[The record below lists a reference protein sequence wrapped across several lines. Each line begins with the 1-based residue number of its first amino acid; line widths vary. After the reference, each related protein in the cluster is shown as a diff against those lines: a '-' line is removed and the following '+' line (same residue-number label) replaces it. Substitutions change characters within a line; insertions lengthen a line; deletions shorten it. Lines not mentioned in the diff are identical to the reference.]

1 MRAGKADRPAR
12 ALFVASVASMIDQF
26 NIPNIRLLQD
36 MGLEVDVA
44 CNFERGSTCPQE
56 KVHQLLALLDTLGVN
71 CYQVDFDRN
80 TSNLM
85 SHVKAYRQ
93 MKAILRG
100 EKAPVG
106 KTHHPGGDYAFV
118 HCHSPI
124 GGVIG
129 RLTAWRQAGIRTIY
143 TAHGFHFYTGG
154 PLGSWLTFY
163 PIEKALAHITDTLIT
178 INEEDYERARRSF
191 HVRNSSSGETNP
203 LNPPRVYYVP
213 GIGIDLQKF
222 HPAPPDGAEGSSS
235 DLRAALGV
243 GEDEVFILSV
253 GELIPRKDHETVI
266 RALGQVKGLS
276 FKYFICGKGPLREE
290 LINLARQEG
299 HEGRVRLLGFRTD
312 ISELCQA
319 ADLFVFPSRQE
330 GLSVALMEAIACG
343 TPVLCS
349 NIRGNT
355 DLVQDKESLFRCG
368 DVNGLA
374 DRLRKLISGGREALR
389 QTMERTVLENEER
402 LKKFDLKAVEAQMR
416 EIYTEI
422 LQ

>member
-1 MRAGKADRPAR
+1 MTSEKRK

-56 KVHQLLALLDTLGVN
+56 KVRQLLTLLDELGVN

-93 MKAILRG
+93 MKMILRG
-100 EKAPVG
+100 ERAPVG
-106 KTHHPGGDYAFV
+106 DTHHPRGDYAFI

-129 RLTAWRQAGIRTIY
+129 RLTAWRQAGIRTLY

-178 INEEDYERARRSF
+178 INEEDYRRARRSF
-191 HVRNSSSGETNP
+191 HTK
-203 LNPPRVYYVP
+203 RVYYVP

-222 HPAPPDGAEGSSS
+222 HPAGSDAVASASS
-235 DLRAALGV
+235 LRAELRV
-243 GEDEVFILSV
+243 GEDEILILSV

-266 RALGQVKGLS
+266 RALGQVSGQS
-276 FKYFICGKGPLREE
+276 FQYFICGKGPLREE
-290 LINLARQEG
+290 LMELARQEG
-299 HEGRVRLLGFRTD
+299 LEGRVRLLGFRTD
-312 ISELCQA
+312 IAELCQA

-355 DLVQDKESLFRCG
+355 DLVQDKESLFRSG
-368 DVNGLA
+368 DAEDLA
-374 DRLRKLISGGREALR
+374 DRLRELISGGREALR
-389 QTMERTVLENEER
+389 QTMEQTVLENEKR
-402 LKKFDLKAVEAQMR
+402 LKRFDLKAVEAQMR
-416 EIYTEI
+416 EIYSEM
-422 LQ
+422 LR